1 MIILSEPFMKNW
13 YDKIRQEII
22 IKKLLQSAFEVY
34 YKVCK
39 VLQSV
44 KVIAKWG
51 NIVPILKNIYIN
63 IKFPKQEKKH
73 LKIFSLFCPLLII

>member
-39 VLQSV
+39 ALQNV
-44 KVIAKWG
+44 KVIAK
-51 NIVPILKNIYIN
+51 
-63 IKFPKQEKKH
+63 
-73 LKIFSLFCPLLII
+73 